1 MGLSDPNPPW
11 NEKKRKK
18 FSFWYRSE
26 WTVGPFLAMNHSFV
40 GGKVGMTWRMTSME
54 EEQERWNPRNL
65 QTSESA
71 MQNLPTCSFQV
82 SWSIY
87 VSSILMSNKK
97 TIMLTILGINRTF
110 LLKEEYYKATA
121 ISCTGNVTLPQL
133 QLLCSTSLCG
143 WEGMKVF
150 WHIKFVCMIQ
160 K

>member
-1 MGLSDPNPPW
+1 
-11 NEKKRKK
+11 
-18 FSFWYRSE
+18 
-26 WTVGPFLAMNHSFV
+26 
-40 GGKVGMTWRMTSME
+40 
-54 EEQERWNPRNL
+54 
-65 QTSESA
+65 
-71 MQNLPTCSFQV
+71 
-82 SWSIY
+82 
-87 VSSILMSNKK
+87 MSNKK